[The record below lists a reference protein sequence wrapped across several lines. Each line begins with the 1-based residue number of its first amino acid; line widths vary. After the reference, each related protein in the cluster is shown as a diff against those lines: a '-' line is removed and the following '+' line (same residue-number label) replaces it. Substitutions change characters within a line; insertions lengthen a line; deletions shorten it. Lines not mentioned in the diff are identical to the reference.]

1 MSTQNNTAMKNRI
14 SSASLTFQILLIQV
28 DNLLVSA
35 LCQRKGGKRWKNGG
49 KDGGKKDP
57 RHTTY
62 NAKPIVK
69 VLQKEILLLL

>member
-1 MSTQNNTAMKNRI
+1 MATQNTAMKTRI
-14 SSASLTFQILLIQV
+14 SSASLTFQVLLIQV

-35 LCQRKGGKRWKNGG
+35 LCQRKGGKRQK
-49 KDGGKKDP
+49 KGGKKDP

-62 NAKPIVK
+62 NAKPIVE